1 MLSDPQAPRFGVGL
15 SFCLVP
21 KAHSEWVS
29 AARYACGLKYPAQ
42 RRERCDPCY
51 GEALGRGFSF
61 VKPGTPLGYFGGT
74 DMARNYSAEELDN
87 LLELGVIEDY
97 QLSRED
103 RALVNAY
110 RAAEDAKLEA
120 WIEEQIEA
128 SMQ

>member
-1 MLSDPQAPRFGVGL
+1 
-15 SFCLVP
+15 
-21 KAHSEWVS
+21 
-29 AARYACGLKYPAQ
+29 
-42 RRERCDPCY
+42 
-51 GEALGRGFSF
+51 
-61 VKPGTPLGYFGGT
+61 
-74 DMARNYSAEELDN
+74 MARKYSAQELDN